1 MTKDKTTLDDL
12 KANVN
17 KISARRAERYQYA
30 RSKGFS
36 ATEANYLSG
45 RTVETI
51 DRLAAERAAQASK

>member
-1 MTKDKTTLDDL
+1 MTKDDITLADL

-17 KISARRAERYQYA
+17 KISTRRSERYQYA

-51 DRLAAERAAQASK
+51 DRLAAERDAQSSK